1 MKNNWLRDKGY
12 MGVNIFAFLEE
23 NKEYMLSFN
32 GNEITNK
39 TMFEIDCLESAII
52 NFRKNVTKQDIS
64 EYNKEL
70 VKDFVLDMSK
80 SRDKK
85 KTLKKERGFVY
96 IYKQDIYYKI
106 GKSKSEIERKKRY
119 ITENPNEIDVILVI
133 KTEDYTYLEKILHKR
148 FSKKRYRGEWFILTD
163 NDIKLLK
170 NKYK

>member
-32 GNEITNK
+32 GKEITNK

-70 VKDFVLDMSK
+70 AKDFVLDMSK